1 MNKKVTRKIVAL
13 ILSLAMC
20 FSLNIC
26 AFANDTDT
34 NVDPDIKNEAIS
46 GQNTAYI
53 YGSGSFTVYCSGW
66 SLLGKA
72 TISTINTASDNII
85 TIDIKNPSGNSILST
100 PIMLT
105 GVNINFEQNLFNI
118 SASFY
123 TIEVLNSK
131 VGSTVTVAFS
141 DR

>member
-1 MNKKVTRKIVAL
+1 MKLFQDKIR
-13 ILSLAMC
+13 I
-20 FSLNIC
+20 
-26 AFANDTDT
+26 
-34 NVDPDIKNEAIS
+34 
-46 GQNTAYI
+46 I

-131 VGSTVTVAFS
+131 GGSTVTVALS